1 MGRRF
6 GTGARIDAPR
16 KRKILKIKMRLA
28 NLRVGQVE
36 LIPPMRT
43 ESKKVGS
50 RKKDKLG
57 KQKLRESQ
65 GRPGAKDDSEARS
78 TGGVPSAA
86 PGTDKSDKARSRGYF
101 KRFYARKA

>member
-1 MGRRF
+1 
-6 GTGARIDAPR
+6 
-16 KRKILKIKMRLA
+16 MRLA
-28 NLRVGQVE
+28 NLRVGQVK

-50 RKKDKLG
+50 RKKDMLG
-57 KQKLRESQ
+57 KEKQQKLRESQ

-86 PGTDKSDKARSRGYF
+86 PGTDKSDKAGSRRYF
-101 KRFYARKA
+101 KLFYVRKA

>member
-1 MGRRF
+1 
-6 GTGARIDAPR
+6 
-16 KRKILKIKMRLA
+16 MRLT

-36 LIPPMRT
+36 FIPPIQT

-50 RKKDKLG
+50 RKKDMLG

-65 GRPGAKDDSEARS
+65 GKPGAKDDSEARS

-86 PGTDKSDKARSRGYF
+86 PGTGKSDKAGSRRYF
-101 KRFYARKA
+101 KLFYVRKA